1 MKKYYII
8 ACLLLWN
15 STFFY
20 CSCSGL
26 AEGGSEFGN
35 PTRQL
40 QGTVVGSG
48 ESNLRKTYLN
58 QTEGNDCPANQVTA
72 TDSQD
77 QTTTTEIVQENCSF
91 EMELTANKSYEV
103 NFMRDDEFVATLF
116 VKKNPSA
123 LDSTVFFI
131 AEASTPMDLGDVEIE
146 NDNALPEN
154 QPASQNDQDDDGTD
168 DFTDEDDDGDGL
180 FDDVEED
187 CDLDGFLDD
196 YDQNIETCEPT
207 EDEGEEEIIIL
218 EVSPSN
224 EDTFVALDAEI
235 WARFDCVVDPESV
248 SDETLTIES
257 DTDSVSCEFDFSE
270 TGDIVTC
277 THGDQDF
284 MPDTVYIATVTGVL
298 CEEGTEITSSDWS
311 WTTVEEE

>member
-8 ACLLLWN
+8 VCLLLCGETLLACNGNN
-15 STFFY
+15 S
-20 CSCSGL
+20 
-26 AEGGSEFGN
+26 AAGGSEFGN

-40 QGTVVGSG
+40 QGTIVGSG
-48 ESNLRKTYLN
+48 ESNLRKTFLN
-58 QTEGNDCPANQVTA
+58 QTGDSGCPANQVTA
-72 TDSQD
+72 IDSQD
-77 QTTTTEIVQENCSF
+77 QVTSAEISQENCSF
-91 EMELTANKSYEV
+91 EMQLTANKSYELD
-103 NFMRDDEFVATLF
+103 FMRDDEFIATLV

-168 DFTDEDDDGDGL
+168 DFADEDDDGDGL
-180 FDDVEED
+180 SDDVEED

-196 YDQNIETCEPT
+196 YDQSDESCDSDA
-207 EDEGEEEIIIL
+207 DEGEENIAIL

-235 WARFDCVVDPESV
+235 WARFDCVVNQ
-248 SDETLTIES
+248 
-257 DTDSVSCEFDFSE
+257 DSVGTETFSIAADNDSLSCAFDFSDS
-270 TGDIVTC
+270 GDTVTC
-277 THGDQDF
+277 VHGDQDF
-284 MPDTVYIATVTGVL
+284 MPDTVYTATVTGVL
-298 CEEGTEITSSDWS
+298 CEEGTEISSTSWS
-311 WTTVEEE
+311 WATIAVD